1 VVRIGLEAGL
11 QTSAYSRIV
20 EQTDIE
26 KTSEWPATRI
36 LVVDDDAELC
46 ELVAEYLVPEGFR
59 VDSVYDGVQGLER
72 GLSGEYSLIILDVML
87 PGIQG
92 FEVLR
97 QIRTKS
103 RLPIIMLTARG
114 EDVDRIV
121 GLEIGADDYLP
132 KPFNPRE
139 LVARIQAVL
148 RRSTQ
153 LPPQAADRIVLDDIE
168 LEVRARIARC
178 GNLEMELTS
187 LEFDTLAAFL
197 RKPGQV
203 ITREELVKTVLG
215 RELVP
220 LDRSIDVHISNLRK
234 KLGPSPDGGNRI
246 RNVRSVGYIYVIQAL
261 SRKH

>member
-1 VVRIGLEAGL
+1 M
-11 QTSAYSRIV
+11 SAHSRMV

-26 KTSEWPATRI
+26 KTSERPATRI

-59 VDSVYDGVQGLER
+59 IDSVYDGVQGLER

-103 RLPIIMLTARG
+103 RLPVIMLTARG

-148 RRSTQ
+148 RRSA
-153 LPPQAADRIVLDDIE
+153 QAVPAVYERIVLGDVE
-168 LEVRARIARC
+168 LEIRARIARRENC
-178 GNLEMELTS
+178 EVELTS
-187 LEFDTLAAFL
+187 L
-197 RKPGQV
+197 
-203 ITREELVKTVLG
+203 
-215 RELVP
+215 
-220 LDRSIDVHISNLRK
+220 
-234 KLGPSPDGGNRI
+234 
-246 RNVRSVGYIYVIQAL
+246 
-261 SRKH
+261 

>member
-1 VVRIGLEAGL
+1 ML
-11 QTSAYSRIV
+11 

-26 KTSEWPATRI
+26 KTSEWPAARI

-46 ELVAEYLVPEGFR
+46 ELVTEYLVPEGFQI
-59 VDSVYDGVQGLER
+59 DSVYDGVHGLER

-103 RLPIIMLTARG
+103 RLPVIMLTARG

-153 LPPQAADRIVLDDIE
+153 PPPPAMDRIVLGDVE
-168 LEVRARIARC
+168 LEIRARIARR

-187 LEFDTLAAFL
+187 LEFDILAAFL

-246 RNVRSVGYIYVIQAL
+246 RNVRSVGYIYAMQAL

>member
-1 VVRIGLEAGL
+1 VVEPF
-11 QTSAYSRIV
+11 
-20 EQTDIE
+20 EIE
-26 KTSEWPATRI
+26 KNAEWRGPRI

-46 ELVAEYLVPEGFR
+46 ELVAEYLIPEGFQ
-59 VDSVYDGVQGLER
+59 VDSVYDGVQGLDR
-72 GLSGEYSLIILDVML
+72 SLSGEYSLVILDVML

-97 QIRTKS
+97 QIRAKS

-148 RRSTQ
+148 RRSMQ
-153 LPPQAADRIVLDDIE
+153 GSPPISDRIVLGDVE
-168 LEVRARIARC
+168 LEVRARTVRR
-178 GNLEMELTS
+178 GNHEIDLTA
-187 LEFDTLAAFL
+187 LEFDILAAFL

-215 RELVP
+215 RDLVP

-234 KLGPSPDGGNRI
+234 KLGPSPDGSNRI
-246 RNVRSVGYIYVIQAL
+246 RNVRTVGYIYAMQAL
-261 SRKH
+261 SGKH

>member
-1 VVRIGLEAGL
+1 M
-11 QTSAYSRIV
+11 V
-20 EQTDIE
+20 EPFEIE
-26 KTSEWPATRI
+26 KNAEWRGPRI

-46 ELVAEYLVPEGFR
+46 ELVAEYLIPEGFQ
-59 VDSVYDGVQGLER
+59 VDSVYDGVQGLDR
-72 GLSGEYSLIILDVML
+72 SLSGEYSLVILDVML

-97 QIRTKS
+97 QIRAKS

-148 RRSTQ
+148 RRSMQ
-153 LPPQAADRIVLDDIE
+153 GSPPISDRIVLGDVE
-168 LEVRARIARC
+168 LEVRARTVRR
-178 GNLEMELTS
+178 GNHEIDLTA
-187 LEFDTLAAFL
+187 LEFDILAAFL

-215 RELVP
+215 RDLVP

-234 KLGPSPDGGNRI
+234 KLGPSPDGSNRI
-246 RNVRSVGYIYVIQAL
+246 RNVRTVGYIYAMQAL
-261 SRKH
+261 SGKH

>member
-1 VVRIGLEAGL
+1 M
-11 QTSAYSRIV
+11 V
-20 EQTDIE
+20 EPFEIE
-26 KTSEWPATRI
+26 INAEWRGPRI

-46 ELVAEYLVPEGFR
+46 ELVAEYLIPEGFQ
-59 VDSVYDGVQGLER
+59 VDSVYDGVQGVDR
-72 GLSGEYSLIILDVML
+72 SLSGQYSLVILDVML

-97 QIRTKS
+97 QIRAKS

-148 RRSTQ
+148 RRSMQ
-153 LPPQAADRIVLDDIE
+153 GSPAISDRIVLGDVE
-168 LEVRARIARC
+168 LEVRARTVRR
-178 GNLEMELTS
+178 GNHEIDLTA
-187 LEFDTLAAFL
+187 LEFDILAAFL

-203 ITREELVKTVLG
+203 ITREELVKNVLG
-215 RELVP
+215 RDLVP
-220 LDRSIDVHISNLRK
+220 IDRSIDVHISNLRK
-234 KLGPSPDGGNRI
+234 KLGPVPDGGNRI
-246 RNVRSVGYIYVIQAL
+246 RNVRSVGYIYAIPSAPKK
-261 SRKH
+261 R

>member
-1 VVRIGLEAGL
+1 MVRIGLETGL

-59 VDSVYDGVQGLER
+59 VDSVYDGVRGLER

-97 QIRTKS
+97 QIRAKS

-148 RRSTQ
+148 RRSAQ
-153 LPPQAADRIVLDDIE
+153 LPAPPTDRIVLGDVEIE
-168 LEVRARIARC
+168 IRARVARRD
-178 GNLEMELTS
+178 NLEMDLTS
-187 LEFDTLAAFL
+187 LEFDILAFFL
-197 RKPGQV
+197 RNPGQT
-203 ITREELVKTVLG
+203 ITREELVRTVLG
-215 RELVP
+215 RELAP

-234 KLGPSPDGGNRI
+234 KLGPYPDGANRI
-246 RNVRSVGYIYVIQAL
+246 RNVRRVGYIYAVPGMP
-261 SRKH
+261 KEE

>member
-1 VVRIGLEAGL
+1 M
-11 QTSAYSRIV
+11 V
-20 EQTDIE
+20 EQTEIE
-26 KTSEWPATRI
+26 KAAEWRAPRI

-46 ELVAEYLVPEGFR
+46 ELVAEYLIPEGFR
-59 VDSVYDGVQGLER
+59 VDSVCDGVQGLDR
-72 GLSGEYSLIILDVML
+72 SLSGEYSLIILDVML

-97 QIRTKS
+97 QIRAKS

-153 LPPQAADRIVLDDIE
+153 NSPPIADHITLGDVE
-168 LEVRARIARC
+168 LEIRARTVRR
-178 GNLEMELTS
+178 GNREVDLTS
-187 LEFDTLAAFL
+187 LEFDILAAFL

-203 ITREELVKTVLG
+203 IRREELVKGSLG
-215 RELVP
+215 REFVP
-220 LDRSIDVHISNLRK
+220 VDRSIDVHISNLRK
-234 KLGPSPDGGNRI
+234 KLGPSEDGGNRI
-246 RNVRSVGYIYVIQAL
+246 RNVRSVGYIYAIPGAA
-261 SRKH
+261 RKR

>member
-1 VVRIGLEAGL
+1 M
-11 QTSAYSRIV
+11 V
-20 EQTDIE
+20 EPFEIE
-26 KTSEWPATRI
+26 KNAEWRGPRI

-46 ELVAEYLVPEGFR
+46 ELVAEYLIPEGFQ
-59 VDSVYDGVQGLER
+59 VDSVYDGVQGVDR
-72 GLSGEYSLIILDVML
+72 SLSGEYSLVILDVML

-97 QIRTKS
+97 QIRAKS

-148 RRSTQ
+148 RRSMQ
-153 LPPQAADRIVLDDIE
+153 GSPPISDRIVLGDVE
-168 LEVRARIARC
+168 LEVRARTVRR
-178 GNLEMELTS
+178 GNHEIDLTA
-187 LEFDTLAAFL
+187 LEFDILAAFL

-215 RELVP
+215 RDLVP

-234 KLGPSPDGGNRI
+234 KLGPSPDGSNRI
-246 RNVRSVGYIYVIQAL
+246 RNVRTVGYIYAMQAL
-261 SRKH
+261 SGKH

>member
-1 VVRIGLEAGL
+1 VVEPF
-11 QTSAYSRIV
+11 
-20 EQTDIE
+20 EIE
-26 KTSEWPATRI
+26 KNAEWRGPRI

-46 ELVAEYLVPEGFR
+46 ELVAEYLIPEGFQ
-59 VDSVYDGVQGLER
+59 VDSVYDGVQGVDR
-72 GLSGEYSLIILDVML
+72 SLSGEYSLVILDVML

-97 QIRTKS
+97 QIRAKS

-148 RRSTQ
+148 RRSMQ
-153 LPPQAADRIVLDDIE
+153 GSPPISDRIVLGDVE
-168 LEVRARIARC
+168 LEVRARTVRR
-178 GNLEMELTS
+178 GNHEIDLTA
-187 LEFDTLAAFL
+187 LEFDILAAFL

-215 RELVP
+215 RDLVP

-234 KLGPSPDGGNRI
+234 KLGPSPDGSNRI
-246 RNVRSVGYIYVIQAL
+246 RNVRTVGYIYAMQAL
-261 SRKH
+261 SGKH

>member
-1 VVRIGLEAGL
+1 VVEPF
-11 QTSAYSRIV
+11 
-20 EQTDIE
+20 EIE
-26 KTSEWPATRI
+26 KNAEWRGPRI

-46 ELVAEYLVPEGFR
+46 ELVAEYLIPEGFQ
-59 VDSVYDGVQGLER
+59 VDSVYDGVQGLDR
-72 GLSGEYSLIILDVML
+72 SLSGEYSLVILDVML

-97 QIRTKS
+97 QIRAKS

-148 RRSTQ
+148 RRSLQ
-153 LPPQAADRIVLDDIE
+153 GSPPISDRIVLGDVE
-168 LEVRARIARC
+168 LEVRARTVRR
-178 GNLEMELTS
+178 GNHEIDLTA
-187 LEFDTLAAFL
+187 LEFDILAAFL

-203 ITREELVKTVLG
+203 ITREELVKNVLG
-215 RELVP
+215 RDLVP
-220 LDRSIDVHISNLRK
+220 IDRSIDVHISNHTERAERGLHLCDTK
-234 KLGPSPDGGNRI
+234 CS
-246 RNVRSVGYIYVIQAL
+246 
-261 SRKH
+261 